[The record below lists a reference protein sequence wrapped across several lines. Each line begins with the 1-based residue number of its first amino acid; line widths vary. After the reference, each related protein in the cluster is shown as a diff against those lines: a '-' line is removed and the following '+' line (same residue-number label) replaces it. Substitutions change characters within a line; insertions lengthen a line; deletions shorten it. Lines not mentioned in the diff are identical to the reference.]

1 MFIQTEE
8 TPNPAAL
15 KFIPGVDVM
24 GTGNAE
30 FNSEEEAKNSPLA
43 KCLFNIDGV
52 QSVFLGS
59 DFIAVT
65 KIDSLEWFS
74 LKPAILAAIMEHYA
88 SGLPVVEILDQK
100 ASS

>member
-1 MFIQTEE
+1 M
-8 TPNPAAL
+8 
-15 KFIPGVDVM
+15 
-24 GTGNAE
+24 
-30 FNSEEEAKNSPLA
+30 
-43 KCLFNIDGV
+43 

-88 SGLPVVEILDQK
+88 SGLPVVEILDEK
-100 ASS
+100 ASSEMKLIVRQYSKLNI